1 MPLQVDISNASQS
14 KNIPSNED
22 IHLWVSAAIT
32 EPNNDSGKTCEL
44 SIRIVDA
51 KEISQLNSTYR
62 HKSTETNVL
71 SFPAE
76 LPASVDIC
84 LLGDIV
90 ICAPVVSAEAQQQN
104 KTLPAHWAHMLIHAA
119 LHLQGYDHIE
129 EQDANI
135 MESREIELLDQLG
148 FPNPYLH

>member
-1 MPLQVDISNASQS
+1 MPLQIDISQASECED
-14 KNIPSNED
+14 IPSDEN
-22 IHLWVSAAIT
+22 IRHWVSAAI
-32 EPNNDSGKTCEL
+32 EASDKACEI
-44 SIRIVDA
+44 SIRIVDRE
-51 KEISQLNSTYR
+51 EISQLNASYR

-76 LPASVDIC
+76 LPTEVDLI

-90 ICAPVVSAEAQQQN
+90 ICAPVVSTQAQEQK

-135 MESREIELLDQLG
+135 MENREIELLKQLG

>member
-1 MPLQVDISNASQS
+1 MPLQVDISHASQCEG
-14 KNIPSNED
+14 IPSDED
-22 IHLWVSAAIT
+22 IRFWVSAAI
-32 EPNNDSGKTCEL
+32 NDSDKACEV
-44 SIRIVDA
+44 SIRIVDTE
-51 KEISQLNSTYR
+51 EISHLNSTYR
-62 HKSTETNVL
+62 HKSSETNVL

-76 LPASVDIC
+76 LPESVELC

-90 ICAPVVSAEAQQQN
+90 VCAPVVSAEAQQQK

-129 EQDANI
+129 EQDADI
-135 MESREIELLDQLG
+135 MENREIELLHQLG